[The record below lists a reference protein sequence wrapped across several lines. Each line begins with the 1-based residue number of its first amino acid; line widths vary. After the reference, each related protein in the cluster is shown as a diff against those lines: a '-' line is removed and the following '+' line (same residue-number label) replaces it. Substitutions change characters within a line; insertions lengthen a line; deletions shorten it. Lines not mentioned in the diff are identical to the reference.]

1 MNQKK
6 KNDISSSDPISRWWC
21 DQGLKIFPLNGFCFG
36 GLLPLQEV
44 MIMRRK
50 TAKSNTA
57 KQNKALFRCLKFC
70 FFSLEPIESDKLGGW
85 SWYWLMETCNHHW
98 MSLYCSIFGFLCF
111 ILTINWGRKYFWQ
124 REWTSLIASPERLA
138 LFLFSIP
145 SHFRTLISTTV
156 RIKELHFDLHKF
168 AKHIIIQRSSASGY

>member
-6 KNDISSSDPISRWWC
+6 KNDISFYDPISRWWC

-98 MSLYCSIFGFLCF
+98 MSLYCSIFGFLYF
-111 ILTINWGRKYFWQ
+111 ILTINWGRKIF
-124 REWTSLIASPERLA
+124 LAERMDLSYRKSRKTC
-138 LFLFSIP
+138 FIFVFYSITF
-145 SHFRTLISTTV
+145 SHFNINNCKDQRAP
-156 RIKELHFDLHKF
+156 FWF
-168 AKHIIIQRSSASGY
+168 A

>member
-6 KNDISSSDPISRWWC
+6 KNDISSYDPISRWWC

-50 TAKSNTA
+50 TVKSNTA

-98 MSLYCSIFGFLCF
+98 MSLYCSISGFLYF
-111 ILTINWGRKYFWQ
+111 ILTINWGRKIF
-124 REWTSLIASPERLA
+124 LAERMD
-138 LFLFSIP
+138 LFYRKSRKTCFIFVFYSIT
-145 SHFRTLISTTV
+145 F
-156 RIKELHFDLHKF
+156 LHFNINNCKDQRAPFWF
-168 AKHIIIQRSSASGY
+168 A